1 MKKYLCLDI
10 GTTTIGIASSDML
23 GIAHPKEEYRF
34 PRGNY
39 REARKHICELM
50 ASTNIYSIVI
60 GYPLQIDRKEG
71 ERCESVRRF
80 MDDLRNDCP
89 GVMATIVFG
98 AQPLMVKKQI
108 SKIVADY
115 FDKDL
120 NQSVVYLDS
129 HKITE
134 GNLIDECEQC
144 SLNSLY
150 KAVIVENCDFLTAEK
165 NKGKMKYSDLLID
178 YLKNENA
185 NTKLIFSVIYDK
197 KLDSRNKIYKLLS
210 ENGKILECKDLKD
223 DDWNVYVTKYFEK
236 RNVGIEKKAINEL

>member
-89 GVMATIVFG
+89 GVMIYPFDESYSTVEAHERLKESG
-98 AQPLMVKKQI
+98 YKEE
-108 SKIVADY
+108 KIKEVIDMYSA
-115 FDKDL
+115 
-120 NQSVVYLDS
+120 VVIL
-129 HKITE
+129 E
-134 GNLIDECEQC
+134 
-144 SLNSLY
+144 
-150 KAVIVENCDFLTAEK
+150 
-165 NKGKMKYSDLLID
+165 D
-178 YLKNENA
+178 YLE
-185 NTKLIFSVIYDK
+185 
-197 KLDSRNKIYKLLS
+197 NKINVKL
-210 ENGKILECKDLKD
+210 G
-223 DDWNVYVTKYFEK
+223 
-236 RNVGIEKKAINEL
+236 NE